1 MDGNTPH
8 TGTEIR
14 PITRAEA
21 IDYLRVLPFAVGL
34 PNWEPAPA
42 AWYGGEGAWGP
53 PPTRL
58 AEAELERLA
67 DEMMAEGFRPQAV
80 FVDGRIVG
88 GSAMLSLEV
97 TIPGPKCV
105 PMGGVTSTGVIATHR
120 RRGLLRGMM
129 TAMLADAC
137 ERGEFLAGLSASEGG
152 IYGRFGFS
160 PATMRTRWELER
172 AEAGFRKQ
180 APQSDGQLEIA
191 DAEVAKAVWPAIHE
205 TVRRRR
211 VGEVQAAP
219 DRWNGLSGVARGT
232 DGPLHFLI
240 HRGSDGTIDGIANYR
255 LPWSPDPVK
264 IGTLV
269 VEGLEATNSVAY
281 AAIWRLLTDFDLTR
295 RVVAA
300 SRPSDE
306 PLRWMLQSPRALR
319 VTRSS
324 DNLWLR
330 ILDVPRALESRSYDV
345 AESLVF
351 GLVDDPLCPW
361 NAGVWRLEASPDGAT
376 CVPARGAEP
385 NCSFDIG
392 ALASLYLGGMS
403 PAVLSAAG
411 RVTVHKTG
419 SIATLARVF
428 RSDPPP
434 FNAVGF

>member
-1 MDGNTPH
+1 MGDGTVH
-8 TGTEIR
+8 TRTEIR

-53 PPTRL
+53 PPPPL
-58 AEAELERLA
+58 AEEELEKLA
-67 DEMMAEGFRPQAV
+67 DEIMTEGFRPQAA

-88 GSAMLSLEV
+88 GSAMLSLEL
-97 TIPGPKCV
+97 TIPGPTCV
-105 PMGGVTSTGVIATHR
+105 PLGGVTSTGAIATHR
-120 RRGLLRGMM
+120 RRRLLRGMM
-129 TAMLADAC
+129 TAMLADAR
-137 ERGEFLAGLSASEGG
+137 ERGEFLAGLSASEGS

-172 AEAGFRKQ
+172 AEAGFRED
-180 APQSDGQLEIA
+180 APQSDGQLEIV
-191 DAEVAKAVWPAIHE
+191 DAEVAKAVWPVIHDS
-205 TVRRRR
+205 VRRRR
-211 VGEVQAAP
+211 VGEVQAPP
-219 DRWNGLSGVARGT
+219 DRWNGLSGGAQGS

-240 HRGSDGTIDGIANYR
+240 HRGNRGSIDGIANYR
-255 LPWSPDPVK
+255 LPWSPDPAKV
-264 IGTLV
+264 GALL
-269 VEGLEATNSVAY
+269 VEGLEATDTDAY
-281 AAIWRLLTDFDLTR
+281 AAMWRLLTDFDLTR

-306 PLRWMLQSPRALR
+306 PLRWMLQNPRALR

-330 ILDVPRALESRSYDV
+330 ILDVPRALEARSYD
-345 AESLVF
+345 ATESLVF
-351 GLVDDPLCPW
+351 SLTADPLCPW
-361 NAGVWRLEASPDGAT
+361 NVGIWRLETGGDGAT

-385 NCSFDIG
+385 SCSFDTNV
-392 ALASLYLGGMS
+392 LASLYLGGVS

-411 RVTVHKTG
+411 RITEDRPG
-419 SIATLARVF
+419 SLAVLAKMF